1 MVTTTP
7 STTIKVP
14 SALRDR
20 LNEQA
25 RSEGV
30 TVAQVIE
37 RLLREAERAER
48 FRAMRTSWNAQSPAE
63 LDEYMAEF
71 AEWNDA
77 SRRAL
82 ERREPPYG

>member
-48 FRAMRTSWNAQSPAE
+48 FRAMRAAWNGQSPAE

-71 AEWNDA
+71 AVWNDA

-82 ERREPPYG
+82 ERHEPPYG